1 MEPRTKVI
9 PVKVTDTLTLL
20 VEARTLGGEE
30 DVSSKFL
37 SFKPV
42 TDAIEAI
49 ATQVATTVEK
59 IKPDKVA
66 IEFGLEVTVKSG
78 EILTL
83 LVSGEKK
90 GNLKITMEW
99 ENKPTT

>member
-1 MEPRTKVI
+1 MEARTKVI
-9 PVKVTDTLTLL
+9 PLKLSDNMTIL

-49 ATQVATTVEK
+49 ATQVDATVSK
-59 IKPDKVA
+59 IKPNKVS

-78 EILTL
+78 ELLTL

-90 GNLKITMEW
+90 GNVKITMEW
-99 ENKPTT
+99 EDKS